1 MNMVTPAMAVAPVA
15 PGPSYTQ
22 PLAESD
28 MLSDDTS
35 TIDVPMTTANADRVA
50 QLLDDEAS
58 VRDDADLSIFCAMV
72 WWDCFDAS
80 DEVRTR
86 LRSSIKH
93 PAAARLALAYALNS
107 GLPADLVWACDLIA
121 KVADPFTRSGLQI
134 IAAETW
140 WFRHNDTKAALSVAI
155 GHSAAISDT
164 LLIASGNREGLLTL
178 ASTRS
183 NDPEASPESL
193 ADLLGELQDDNGSQA
208 PHRDIIAIGLTALR
222 AQRWSLSDDTNSQ
235 ASASQAKIPN
245 EENPQAPRWLHLSEI
260 VIDSALVAGSAEQL
274 HEALT
279 LREELL
285 RRCRDGIADALATGL
300 VKTAGTVFG
309 ASLPTDQ
316 GAATAALLEAIANL
330 ATLSKDKY
338 ASTHLTGANLARQF
352 ARIAAARSTQS
363 EALLTMHRE
372 LAAAPSAAG
381 TVAAHARR
389 AADLYNAVAKRAADN
404 NARIKAR
411 HQIISYLEIAD
422 THMPVAGI
430 SQLRVRTACV
440 RANRHDLTMLEGM
453 GGHQARWAA
462 MLTESAQGDASG
474 AIARWRPLCDDAST
488 STGFELDQVA
498 RLQRARIDRAGLAKA
513 YQALHGSEADP
524 RCQQV
529 WQFAYAMVSLIR
541 GATQDAETALDTLR
555 TFVQPN
561 GTGADLLAIDIAQ
574 TAVLRGQER
583 WFELEQL
590 LGQLTTSVQSPRAR
604 ASLARE
610 RAMLLADSLDRASDA
625 IVILEEMLAA
635 NPGDAETMVALA
647 QLSEQGNGFE
657 RAAQLRRRAISVAPE
672 AATKSKLLVELA
684 MVEQRRGDVAAAQ
697 TALERARSLDPHD
710 PAVLGALAQLQ
721 IKTGATTDAI
731 AMLQTEL
738 TVSEL
743 SDGGHRIELQTHLAR
758 AFAAQDPASQA
769 TLQAWLDVLQSTPD
783 CSEALIAIEAPAQ
796 QLAQWTTLVQA
807 FRRAPR
813 TTHNLNVLALA
824 LEKTED
830 WHELIE
836 VKMLQVGHSSEPSQ
850 RAHLAAE
857 AADIYADQLGDRGNA
872 ARLLLQAQS
881 IAPDPT
887 RQNQIIDL
895 LESSEN
901 WAELAGAL
909 ERELPT
915 IPAADRDRQVSLLRR
930 LGELRSEKL
939 SRYAEAAVAYE
950 SALELDP
957 EDELTLLALEQLYLQ
972 LGRERELARILETRA
987 ELANVPI
994 ERGALFAQVGALR
1007 ASRNDIEGSL
1017 AGFLA
1022 SIAADPSNRDV
1033 FTALERI
1040 CYKHQ
1045 RWTSAMQLYETTI
1058 AHVKAGNPRAYRLGD
1073 LYARQGQ
1080 IQLQFLND
1088 ANGAIESYSQAV
1100 IVDSSPENATKALES
1115 IAAKRRDF
1123 ALLVTA
1129 YERRADATTDAARK
1143 VDALRTA
1150 AHYAQLVNDPGVL
1163 VRIQRQL
1170 LTHDPSD
1177 REAAL
1182 TLERYYEE
1190 HHDPT
1195 GLVEVLRSRLASADD
1210 QVEIAQLLRRIAQVS
1225 EEGARDVTAAVDAY
1239 QKLLEMQPDHREAL
1253 DALARI
1259 FESTEKWH
1267 EFIEITRRQIRVTT
1281 DRTAKALMY
1290 FRCGSVTEAK
1300 FGREDDAIRY
1310 YDQAV
1315 KASAACLPAVHG
1327 LRDIYLRRKD
1337 WPRVIESLELE
1348 VKLWQD
1354 DKERAGVFAQIG
1366 KIYDE
1371 RLADP
1376 ERAMHYY
1383 ESAITVDAECL
1394 PANQALFEH
1403 LVAIADWEKAKP
1415 LAAKLGQR
1423 LAREGDPQARSEFY
1437 RKRGLVAQMTG
1448 DSAAAADSFITSL
1461 EINPNNLATLDQ
1473 LGVLAR
1479 SHRDAFDFESTYR
1492 ELEKIYRKR
1501 EDAGPLLARVMI
1513 GQAAIFERD
1522 GDLDRALAMY
1532 EAATEL
1538 APSDFVVLGSLIN
1551 FHVEMRQWDHGVF
1564 AIERFVANPATR
1576 AADRIS
1582 ALLRQAEIHAEG
1594 QMNSQRAIAVLREV
1608 IKLDLEHGEA
1618 HYRLAQEY
1626 YLLSRLPEA
1635 TASIDRL
1642 IAISTAPGKE
1652 LSPTALARYYYYKGR
1667 IADAAGEH
1675 RAAAPQ
1681 YRRAIEYD
1689 PGYAPPALV
1698 LARRASDAGDQR
1710 QAETLLI
1717 DAAHAAMASGGTR
1730 AAVPLQ
1736 RGLARILLASGD
1748 RPAAID
1754 AYRGILNV
1762 EPDNAGD
1769 RVTLAEIYAVTDL
1782 SKAIAELKKVIER
1795 DLHHAPAYRLLAS
1808 FYNRAGDTIRAGRV
1822 LSALTLLGFSEEADR
1837 STAQQLRNSRAPAI
1851 VRQALSADARGQYL
1865 LMPASKSIVGQVFD
1879 ALAEPIATRFATAA
1893 VGGHLVALR
1902 MQDEFQL
1909 SPTLTEL
1916 CATMA
1921 VAPEVFIGDRVP
1933 GMMAAIA
1940 FPRPMLV
1947 LDRSI
1952 ANETPEV
1959 QRFIL
1964 GYGLEAIRGG
1974 YAFLLTLGA
1983 RQRRE
1988 LTALLKSILSA
1999 PESRSTAAVE
2009 LIAGLPS
2016 SAKKFI
2022 EDNHQHVRDGDVA
2035 MWLDGALA
2043 VAKRGGL
2050 LACDDY
2056 AAAIWA
2062 VARLAG
2068 ETPTSH
2074 DETIALGAV
2083 LGGPDLLRFYISDD
2097 YQRLRDFLAAAP

>member
-1 MNMVTPAMAVAPVA
+1 M
-15 PGPSYTQ
+15 
-22 PLAESD
+22 
-28 MLSDDTS
+28 
-35 TIDVPMTTANADRVA
+35 
-50 QLLDDEAS
+50 
-58 VRDDADLSIFCAMV
+58 
-72 WWDCFDAS
+72 
-80 DEVRTR
+80 
-86 LRSSIKH
+86 
-93 PAAARLALAYALNS
+93 
-107 GLPADLVWACDLIA
+107 
-121 KVADPFTRSGLQI
+121 
-134 IAAETW
+134 
-140 WFRHNDTKAALSVAI
+140 
-155 GHSAAISDT
+155 
-164 LLIASGNREGLLTL
+164 LLT
-178 ASTRS
+178 
-183 NDPEASPESL
+183 
-193 ADLLGELQDDNGSQA
+193 
-208 PHRDIIAIGLTALR
+208 I
-222 AQRWSLSDDTNSQ
+222 
-235 ASASQAKIPN
+235 
-245 EENPQAPRWLHLSEI
+245 
-260 VIDSALVAGSAEQL
+260 
-274 HEALT
+274 
-279 LREELL
+279 
-285 RRCRDGIADALATGL
+285 
-300 VKTAGTVFG
+300 
-309 ASLPTDQ
+309 
-316 GAATAALLEAIANL
+316 
-330 ATLSKDKY
+330 
-338 ASTHLTGANLARQF
+338 
-352 ARIAAARSTQS
+352 
-363 EALLTMHRE
+363 HRE

-381 TVAAHARR
+381 AVAAHARR
-389 AADLYNAVAKRAADN
+389 VADLYNAVAKRATDP

-422 THMPVAGI
+422 AHVPTAGV
-430 SQLRVRTACV
+430 SQLRIRTACE
-440 RANRHDLTMLEGM
+440 RANRHDLSMLENL
-453 GGHQARWAA
+453 GGHPARWAA
-462 MLTESAQGDASG
+462 LLTETAQGDANG
-474 AIARWRPLCDDAST
+474 AIARWRPLSDDAGAA
-488 STGFELDQVA
+488 TGFELDQIA
-498 RLQRARIDRAGLAKA
+498 RLQRARIDRVGLGKA
-513 YQALHGSEADP
+513 YQALLRAEADP

-529 WQFAYAMVSLIR
+529 WQFAYAMVCVIR
-541 GATQDAETALDTLR
+541 GATPEAEATLATLLTLPTTSSASQLVFRIALT
-555 TFVQPN
+555 T
-561 GTGADLLAIDIAQ
+561 
-574 TAVLRGQER
+574 VLRGQER
-583 WFELEQL
+583 WVELEQAL
-590 LGQLTTSVQSPRAR
+590 AGLAQTVQSPRAR
-604 ASLARE
+604 ASLLRE
-610 RAMLLADSLDRASDA
+610 RALLLADSLDRSNEA
-625 IVILEEMLAA
+625 IAILEEMLVAD
-635 NPGDAETMVALA
+635 PGDAETMIALA
-647 QLSEQGNGFE
+647 QLSEQGDGFE

-672 AATKSKLLVELA
+672 VATKSKLLVELA
-684 MVEQRRGDVAAAQ
+684 IVEQRRGDLAAAQ
-697 TALERARSLDPHD
+697 AALARARAIDPQD

-721 IKTGATTDAI
+721 IKMGATAEAV

-738 TVSEL
+738 TVCEL
-743 SDGGHRIELQTHLAR
+743 SNGTHRGELQLHLAR
-758 AFAAQDPASQA
+758 ALSAQEPVSRLA
-769 TLQAWLDVLQSTPD
+769 LQAWLDVLQTTPD
-783 CSEALIAIEAPAQ
+783 LSEALVAIEEPAQ
-796 QLAQWTTLVQA
+796 RLEQWAALATA
-807 FRRAPR
+807 YRRAPR
-813 TTHNLNVLALA
+813 TSQNLSVLAYA
-824 LEKTED
+824 LEKTD
-830 WHELIE
+830 AWQELVD
-836 VKMLQVGHSSEPSQ
+836 VKMLQVGHSSDPLL
-850 RAHLAAE
+850 RARWATEAAE
-857 AADIYADQLGDRGNA
+857 IYADQLDDRNNA
-872 ARLLLQAQS
+872 ARLLLQAQTL
-881 IAPDPT
+881 APDPT
-887 RQNQIIDL
+887 RQSQLIEL
-895 LESSEN
+895 LESAEN

-915 IPAADRDRQVSLLRR
+915 IPAADRPRQVSLLRR

-939 SRYAEAAVAYE
+939 GRYAEAAVAYE

-957 EDELTLLALEQLYLQ
+957 DDELTLLALEQLYLQ
-972 LGRERELARILETRA
+972 LGRERELARIVETRA
-987 ELANVPI
+987 ELANVPS
-994 ERGALFAQVGALR
+994 ERSALFAQVGALR

-1017 AGFLA
+1017 AAFMSA
-1022 SIAADPSNRDV
+1022 MIADPSNREV

-1080 IQLQFLND
+1080 IQLQFLAD
-1088 ANGAIESYSQAV
+1088 ADGAIESYSQAV
-1100 IVDSSPENATKALES
+1100 IVDSSPESATKALES

-1123 ALLVTA
+1123 ALLVSA
-1129 YERRADATTDAARK
+1129 YERRAAATTDPQRK
-1143 VDALRTA
+1143 TEALRTA
-1150 AHYAQLVNDPGVL
+1150 AHYAQLVSDAAVL

-1190 HHDPT
+1190 HNDPT
-1195 GLVEVLRSRLASADD
+1195 GLVEVLRSRLASTDD
-1210 QVEIAQLLRRIAQVS
+1210 QAEVAQLLRRIAQVS
-1225 EEGARDVTAAVDAY
+1225 EEGARDVTAAIDAY
-1239 QKLLEMQPDHREAL
+1239 QKLLELQPQHREAL

-1259 FESTEKWH
+1259 FESTEKWQ
-1267 EFIEITRRQIRVTT
+1267 EFIDITRRQIRITT

-1403 LVAIADWEKAKP
+1403 LVAVADWEKAKP

-1448 DSAAAADSFITSL
+1448 DSAASADSFITSL
-1461 EINPNNLATLDQ
+1461 EINPTNVATLDQ
-1473 LGVLAR
+1473 LGLLAR
-1479 SHRDAFDFESTYR
+1479 THREAFDFESTYR

-1501 EDAGPLLARVMI
+1501 DDAGPLLARVMI

-1532 EAATEL
+1532 EAASEL
-1538 APSDFVVLGSLIN
+1538 APSDFIVLGSLIN

-1564 AIERFVANPATR
+1564 AIERFVANPATS

-1594 QMNSQRAIAVLREV
+1594 QMNSQRAIGVLREV

-1635 TASIDRL
+1635 SAAIDRL

-1782 SKAIAELKKVIER
+1782 GKAIAELKKVIDR

-1808 FYNRAGDTIRAGRV
+1808 FYNRAGDAVRAGRV
-1822 LSALTLLGFSEEADR
+1822 LAALTLLGFSEEADR
-1837 STAQQLRNSRAPAI
+1837 STAQQLRVSRAPAM
-1851 VRQALSADARGQYL
+1851 VRQALSADARSQYL
-1865 LMPASKSIVGQVFD
+1865 LMPASRSIVGQVFD
-1879 ALAEPIATRFATAA
+1879 ALAAPIATRFATTA
-1893 VGGHLVALR
+1893 VGGNLVALR
-1902 MQDEFQL
+1902 MQDEFHL
-1909 SPTLTEL
+1909 GPTLTEL
-1916 CATMA
+1916 CATMD
-1921 VAPEVFIGDRVP
+1921 VAPEIYIGERVP

-1952 ANETPEV
+1952 GSETPEV
-1959 QRFIL
+1959 QRFIV

-1999 PESRSTAAVE
+1999 PENRSTAAIE
-2009 LIAGLPS
+2009 LVAALPT
-2016 SAKKFI
+2016 ATQKFI

-2035 MWLDGALA
+2035 TWLESALA
-2043 VAKRGGL
+2043 IAKRGGL

-2068 ETPTSH
+2068 ETPTS
-2074 DETIALGAV
+2074 DNETIALGAV
-2083 LGGPDLLRFYISDD
+2083 LGGADLLRFYISDD
-2097 YQRLRDFLAAAP
+2097 YQRLRDFLAAAA